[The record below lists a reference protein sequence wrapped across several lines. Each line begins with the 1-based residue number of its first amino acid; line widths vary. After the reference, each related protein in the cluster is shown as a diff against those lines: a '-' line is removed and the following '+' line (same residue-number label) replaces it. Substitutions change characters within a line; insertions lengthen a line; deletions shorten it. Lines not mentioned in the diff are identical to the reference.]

1 MTGLSGYT
9 RFRRP
14 NKEKETRLPRQ
25 DQESPGLK
33 HNIIH
38 NLKCLEIQS
47 YLLSFGTDQQTRP
60 VFRAPTIPT
69 NKPGSPHITKPSW
82 FGMTGSTHHQA
93 TTQHLVLRSPA
104 VGRQVHRSTGCH
116 GGDGALPTWRRA
128 HRGGGPAVHRG
139 PAGSPFWKGK
149 L

>member
-47 YLLSFGTDQQTRP
+47 YLLSFGT
-60 VFRAPTIPT
+60 
-69 NKPGSPHITKPSW
+69 NKPDPFLEHRQYRQIIGSPHITKPSW

-139 PAGSPFWKGK
+139 PAGSLFWKAK